1 MIAVICT
8 GGKQYKV
15 KEGDVVKVEKIA
27 GKEKDILEFDD
38 ILNGKKVKAI
48 LISEFK
54 APKVVVFKFKA
65 KKHYQ
70 RTMGHRQTMS
80 EIRIDKIA

>member
-1 MIAVICT
+1 MIAVIKT

-15 KEGDVVKVEKIA
+15 EEGDVIKVEKIL

-38 ILNGKKVKAI
+38 ILNGKKVKASI
-48 LISEFK
+48 VAEFK
-54 APKVVVFKFKA
+54 APKVIVFKFKA

-70 RTMGHRQTMS
+70 RTMGHRQSLTQ
-80 EIRIDKIA
+80 IKIDKIT

>member
-1 MIAVICT
+1 MIAVIKT

-15 KEGDVVKVEKIA
+15 EEGSVIKVEKIV
-27 GKEKDILEFDD
+27 GKEKDSLEFDD
-38 ILNGKKVKAI
+38 ILNGKKVKASI
-48 LISEFK
+48 VSEFK

-70 RTMGHRQTMS
+70 RTMGHRQTMTQ
-80 EIRIDKIA
+80 IKIEKII